1 MTRNEHSNGDV
12 ETRLSPNPV
21 NRMYGVARAMNR
33 MADLMDAAEDPLAEI
48 MRLLSEDM
56 ERCAA
61 WVDDHAA
68 IMQAHAD
75 RCGRDRPAEH

>member
-1 MTRNEHSNGDV
+1 MTRNANATLNV
-12 ETRLSPNPV
+12 ESHLTPNPV

-33 MADLMDAAEDPLAEI
+33 MAEMMDAAEDPLAEM

-68 IMQAHAD
+68 SMQPHAD
-75 RCGRDRPAEH
+75 SGERDRPAEH